1 MSQIPVV
8 AAAANEQTS
17 TNRAAIEFTALT
29 KRYTGG
35 HLALDSLTLSVP
47 QGSVFGYLGPNGAG
61 KTTTIRLML
70 DLLRPTSGSVSV
82 FGVDCNADG
91 PAIRGR
97 IGYLP
102 GDLSLYPSFT
112 GERMLRFFGAL
123 RENHIRWDYVRDL
136 CGRLDIELERPTREL
151 SHGNKQKV
159 GIVLA
164 LMAEPDLMILDEPTN
179 GLDPLAQHQ
188 VMEILREV
196 SARGSTVFFSSH
208 NLSEVEGICDQVA
221 IIRRGRLVAV
231 ERVEELTSRTVT
243 RVRMTF
249 AAAPAADA
257 FAGVGEAREIGRSD
271 GGRLIE
277 LEIAGE
283 VDGAIK
289 AAARHH
295 MVSIETER
303 PSLEDTFL
311 AMYEEGPS
319 AEEGEDA

>member
-1 MSQIPVV
+1 
-8 AAAANEQTS
+8 
-17 TNRAAIEFTALT
+17 
-29 KRYTGG
+29 
-35 HLALDSLTLSVP
+35 
-47 QGSVFGYLGPNGAG
+47 VFGYLGPNGAG

-82 FGVDCNADG
+82 FGADCNADG

-112 GERMLRFFGAL
+112 GERILRFFGAL

-136 CGRLDIELERPTREL
+136 CDRLGIELDRPTREL

-164 LMAEPDLMILDEPTN
+164 LMAEPDLVILDEPTN
-179 GLDPLAQHQ
+179 GLDPLAQHH

-196 SARGSTVFFSSH
+196 RARGSTVFFSSH
-208 NLSEVEGICDQVA
+208 NLPEVEGICDQVA

-249 AAAPAADA
+249 SDAPAADA
-257 FAGVGEAREIGRSD
+257 FAGVGEARETGRSD
-271 GGRLIE
+271 DGRRVE

-311 AMYEEGPS
+311 AMYKERPS
-319 AEEGEDA
+319 ADEGGDD

>member
-1 MSQIPVV
+1 
-8 AAAANEQTS
+8 
-17 TNRAAIEFTALT
+17 
-29 KRYTGG
+29 
-35 HLALDSLTLSVP
+35 
-47 QGSVFGYLGPNGAG
+47 
-61 KTTTIRLML
+61 
-70 DLLRPTSGSVSV
+70 
-82 FGVDCNADG
+82 
-91 PAIRGR
+91 
-97 IGYLP
+97 
-102 GDLSLYPSFT
+102 
-112 GERMLRFFGAL
+112 L

-136 CGRLDIELERPTREL
+136 CGRLDIELDRPTREL

-164 LMAEPDLMILDEPTN
+164 LMAEPDLIILDEPTN
-179 GLDPLAQHQ
+179 GLDPLAQHH

-231 ERVEELTSRTVT
+231 ERVEELTSRTIT

-257 FAGVGEAREIGRSD
+257 FAGVGEAREIRRSD